1 MVSYFAYGSN
11 LNQEDLNKWCR
22 QRNRPLIDLKSKSP
36 RTCILRDYRL
46 DFNYYSPSRGGGAAN
61 IEPSLGEH
69 VEGVLFEMT
78 SADMHTVNVKEGAPN
93 FYREIHVSVTLK
105 DSGKVD
111 GVATY
116 TACDNR
122 KTHFTAPTDEY
133 LKIMLDG
140 AKAFGY
146 LLPGLQKS

>member
-69 VEGVLFEMT
+69 VEGVLSKCPALICILLTLRKAPRT
-78 SADMHTVNVKEGAPN
+78 SMP
-93 FYREIHVSVTLK
+93 
-105 DSGKVD
+105 
-111 GVATY
+111 
-116 TACDNR
+116 
-122 KTHFTAPTDEY
+122 
-133 LKIMLDG
+133 
-140 AKAFGY
+140 
-146 LLPGLQKS
+146 